1 MKEKLLVS
9 ACLVGKNTKYNG
21 GNNYNA
27 QIDTIKEKYDFVLIC
42 PEMEGGLPCPR
53 DPSEIVGEKVIMITK
68 KDVTKEYH
76 LGAQIALEKAI
87 KHGCKKALLKEK
99 SPSCGTHKIY
109 DGTFSGTLIDGMG
122 VTAKLLKDN
131 GILVYSENE
140 IKNL

>member
-21 GNNYNA
+21 GNNHNA
-27 QIDTIKEKYDFVLIC
+27 QIDTLKEKYDFVLIC
-42 PEMEGGLPCPR
+42 PEIEGGLPCPR
-53 DPSEIVGEKVIMITK
+53 DPSEIIGEKVIMITK

-99 SPSCGTHKIY
+99 SPSCGSHKIY